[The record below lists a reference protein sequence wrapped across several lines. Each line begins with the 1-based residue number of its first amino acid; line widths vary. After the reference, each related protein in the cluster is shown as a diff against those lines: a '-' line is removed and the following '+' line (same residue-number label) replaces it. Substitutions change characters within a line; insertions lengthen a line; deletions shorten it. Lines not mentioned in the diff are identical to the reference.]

1 METLFSWQDI
11 EAITPELYEFEN
23 CQLIKKIGPYPAGAV
38 IARIAMNFEEGEISL
53 LDADDEEMWTGTL
66 RIRAGDDELRFVT
79 TAGGAEEV
87 NILVL
92 NYPAPT
98 LRAPLDVF
106 QKGRTLKNV
115 MIDYAR
121 CDVEVETLD
130 GQFIRYPLYV
140 DVVT

>member
-1 METLFSWQDI
+1 MESLFSWQDI
-11 EAITPELYEFEN
+11 EAFGAEMYEFEN
-23 CQLIKKIGPYPAGAV
+23 CQLTKKIGPYPAGTE
-38 IARIAMNFEEGEISL
+38 IARINMNFEEGEISL

-79 TAGGAEEV
+79 TAGEAEEV

-92 NYPAPT
+92 NYPEPT

-121 CDVEVETLD
+121 SDVEIETLD
-130 GQFIRYPLYV
+130 GHFIRYPLCI
-140 DVVT
+140 DIVT